1 MNMATYSN
9 SRLTT
14 FEQCRQKYK
23 FSYIDKIETET
34 RTTVEAFMGDMVHQ
48 TLEKLYLDL
57 KYQKLNSLKDILKFF
72 NELWDKEWTDD
83 ILIVKK
89 QYSADNYRKMGEKYI
104 TDYYNTY
111 SPFNQMTIIGLETKD
126 MMHLP
131 DGSHYHV
138 RIDKLGCKS
147 NVYYVCDYKTNSQLK
162 DQEEADTDR
171 QLAMY
176 SIWVKDK
183 FKDAK
188 KVVLLWHM
196 LAFNKEVT
204 SERSDKELKQLQKDT
219 IAIIKEIEK
228 CKEYPTNVTSLCNY
242 CSYTSICPSFK
253 HEVLLETKTVK
264 QFKDDDGVKL
274 VDEFSTLS
282 LQKKEAEDKIEKIKD
297 ELVLFAKQKMIDIV
311 YGSNNKASVKE
322 FEKIVLPEDRK
333 KFIALLKKKGLYEEF
348 SMICYPALN
357 SKILKGEID
366 KQIIKEVEF
375 EKDFKVTLSKKK
387 EEDD

>member
-1 MNMATYSN
+1 MATYSN

-34 RTTVEAFMGDMVHQ
+34 RTTVEAFMGSRVHQ
-48 TLEKLYLDL
+48 ALEKLYSDL
-57 KYQKLNSLKDILKFF
+57 KYQKLNSLKEILKYYHDIW
-72 NELWDKEWTDD
+72 NKEWSDD

-89 QYSADNYRKMGEKYI
+89 QYSANNYKKMGEKYI

-111 SPFNQMTIIGLETKD
+111 SPFNQMTIIGLETQD
-126 MMHLP
+126 MLRLP

-138 RIDKLGCKS
+138 RIDKLGCVGH
-147 NVYYVCDYKTNSQLK
+147 VYYVCDYKTNSQLK
-162 DQEEADTDR
+162 DQEEADSDR

-176 SIWVKDK
+176 SIWVKDR

-204 SERSDKELKQLQKDT
+204 SERSDKELKELQKDT
-219 IAIIKEIEK
+219 VAVIKAIEK

-242 CSYTSICPSFK
+242 CSYKSICPSFK
-253 HEVLLETKTVK
+253 HEVLLESKTVK

-274 VDEFSTLS
+274 VDSLSTLS
-282 LQKKEAEDKIEKIKD
+282 LLKKESEEKIEKIKD
-297 ELVLFAKQKMIDIV
+297 ELILFSKQKGIDV
-311 YGSNNKASVKE
+311 VFGSNNKASVKE

-333 KFIALLKKKGLYEEF
+333 KFISLLKKKGLYEEF

-357 SKILKGEID
+357 SKILKGEVD
-366 KQIIKEVEF
+366 KQVIKQVTT

-387 EEDD
+387 EED